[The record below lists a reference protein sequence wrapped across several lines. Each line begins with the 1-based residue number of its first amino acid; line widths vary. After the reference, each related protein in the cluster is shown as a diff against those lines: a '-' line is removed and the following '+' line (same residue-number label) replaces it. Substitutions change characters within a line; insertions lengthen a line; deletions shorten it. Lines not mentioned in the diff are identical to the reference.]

1 MRHHRR
7 VTSEQPGTP
16 ADPDAVAGL
25 LLAAGAGRRM
35 GSPKALLR
43 HPPDEAHPDGEPWV
57 ARAARALVD
66 GGCAPVLVV
75 LGAAADQ
82 ARPLVPD
89 GVEVV
94 VAPDWDEGM
103 GASLRRGLAALA
115 DLTAPDGGG
124 RGAVAA
130 VVSLVDLPGVTAAV
144 VARVRA
150 AATGPEVLARAGYEG
165 APGHPVLL
173 GAAHWAAAAAGASGD
188 AGARGYLAGR
198 AVALVECG
206 DLGSG
211 EDVDRP
217 VGAGG

>member
-7 VTSEQPGTP
+7 VTSQERGPV
-16 ADPDAVAGL
+16 VAGL

-43 HPPDEAHPDGEPWV
+43 HPPDDAHPDGEPWV
-57 ARAARALVD
+57 ARAARALLD
-66 GGCAPVLVV
+66 GGCSPVLVV

-82 ARPLVPD
+82 VRPLVPP
-89 GVEVV
+89 GVRVV
-94 VAPDWDEGM
+94 VATDWDEGM
-103 GASLRRGLAALA
+103 GASLRRGLTALLDPADGAPAAV
-115 DLTAPDGGG
+115 G
-124 RGAVAA
+124 V

-144 VARVRA
+144 VGRLRA
-150 AATGPEVLARAGYEG
+150 AATGPQVLARAAYDGE
-165 APGHPVLL
+165 PGHPVLL
-173 GAAHWAAAAAGASGD
+173 GAVHWRAAAEQAAGD

-198 AVALVECG
+198 EVRPVECG

>member
-1 MRHHRR
+1 M
-7 VTSEQPGTP
+7 
-16 ADPDAVAGL
+16 VAGL

-43 HPPDEAHPDGEPWV
+43 HPPDPGHPDGEPWV
-57 ARAARALVD
+57 ARAVRALLD
-66 GGCAPVLVV
+66 GGCTPVVVV
-75 LGAAADQ
+75 LGAAAEQ

-103 GASLRRGLAALA
+103 GASLRRGLAELLDPEVAE
-115 DLTAPDGGG
+115 
-124 RGAVAA
+124 RAVAA

-150 AATGPEVLARAGYEG
+150 AATGPDVLARAGYDGE
-165 APGHPVLL
+165 PGHPVLL
-173 GAAHWAAAAAGASGD
+173 GAAHWRPAAAQAAGD

-198 AVALVECG
+198 AVRLVECG